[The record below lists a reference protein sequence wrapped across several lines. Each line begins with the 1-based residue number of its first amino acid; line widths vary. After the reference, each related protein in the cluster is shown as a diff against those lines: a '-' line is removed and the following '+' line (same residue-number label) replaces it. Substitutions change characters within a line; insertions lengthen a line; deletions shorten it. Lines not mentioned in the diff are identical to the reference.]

1 MFTALART
9 LSPLAAPAAVLL
21 AARLLLPLAAA
32 LPAGIGIWAPW
43 VVLAGGGALAVAF
56 GRGRVFFALATLALA
71 YLGGRNWF
79 AVAPDTWPAH
89 AVLIS
94 ISLFVPFNLALFAL
108 VRERGIFN
116 RHGGNKSL
124 LIALEVIVT
133 AWIGLEHRA
142 APLELVAQPF
152 LPRWLVPATP
162 IPDAGLA
169 LLAVGFAAVLAK
181 ALIRHSPI
189 DAAVAGA
196 LYAFAVAADASARPD
211 TFGLYLLA
219 GAFMLALGTLQDSY
233 RMAFRDEL
241 TSLPSRRALN
251 ERLLGL
257 GRRYAIAMLDVDHF
271 KKFNDAHGHEV
282 GDQVLRMV
290 AAKLREV
297 GGGGRAYR
305 YGGEEFTVVFAR
317 SDIDDALPH
326 LEALRQAVE
335 GYRMAL
341 RGADRPQRK
350 KAGKRRRSRNG
361 KTRSVSVT
369 VSVGVAQRT
378 ERLDTPDKV
387 LRAADKAL
395 YRAKRAGRNQ
405 VARWP

>member
-9 LSPLAAPAAVLL
+9 LSPLAGPAAVLL
-21 AARLLLPLAAA
+21 AARLLLPVAAA
-32 LPAGIGIWAPW
+32 LPAGVGIWIPW
-43 VVLAGGGALAVAF
+43 GVLAAGGALAVAF
-56 GRGRVFFALATLALA
+56 SCGRVFFALATLGLA
-71 YLGGRNWF
+71 YLGARNWL
-79 AVAPDTWPAH
+79 AVAPGSWAAH
-89 AVLIS
+89 TVFTAMC
-94 ISLFVPFNLALFAL
+94 LFVPFNLALFAL

-116 RHGGNKSL
+116 GHGGNKSL

-133 AWIGLEHRA
+133 AWIGLEHQA

-152 LPRWLVPATP
+152 LPHWLTPATP
-162 IPDAGLA
+162 IPDAGLV
-169 LLAVGFAAVLAK
+169 LLTVAFGAVLAK

-211 TFGLYLLA
+211 AFALYLLA
-219 GAFMLALGTLQDSY
+219 GAFILAVGTLQDSY

-251 ERLLGL
+251 DRLLGL

-271 KKFNDAHGHEV
+271 KKFNDTHGHEV

-305 YGGEEFTVVFAR
+305 YGGEEFTVVFPR
-317 SDIDDALPH
+317 SSIDDALPH
-326 LEALRQAVE
+326 LEQLRKAVE

-341 RGADRPQRK
+341 RGTDRPQRA
-350 KAGKRRRSRNG
+350 KAGKRRRSRTS
-361 KTRSVSVT
+361 KARSVSMT

-378 ERLDTPDKV
+378 DRLDTPDKV

-395 YRAKRAGRNQ
+395 YRAKRAGRNR
-405 VARWP
+405 VER